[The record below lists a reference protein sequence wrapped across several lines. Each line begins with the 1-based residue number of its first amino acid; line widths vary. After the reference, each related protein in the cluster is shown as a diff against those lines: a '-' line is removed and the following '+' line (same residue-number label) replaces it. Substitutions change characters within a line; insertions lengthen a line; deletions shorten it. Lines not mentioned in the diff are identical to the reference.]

1 MNIWEKF
8 HKPFASAWYEEHL
21 NHKQR
26 ILTRFERNYGS
37 GVIKKTNGDVI
48 LEKMQDLF
56 LNGFGIVWSPV
67 QVKVFQALVDSL
79 LPRIYIGEWEQVK
92 GRVMAQRKI
101 DRLCQETLVNMG
113 RRNGKT
119 WTVSGAAA
127 AALLTVPGIT
137 VAVFSVGKRQ
147 AGMFMTSTIEKIEL
161 AFKRG
166 THVKKQGYNKIQQ
179 NQETLIYEHPEG
191 GKQILS
197 CLPGSTKVSFFK
209 TPIFLLEIKSFK
221 DFSFWPV
228 LSIHISHKHHIHTL
242 LVNSI
247 PKFHLK

>member
-197 CLPGSTKVSFFK
+197 CLPGSTKVSF
-209 TPIFLLEIKSFK
+209 
-221 DFSFWPV
+221 
-228 LSIHISHKHHIHTL
+228 
-242 LVNSI
+242 
-247 PKFHLK
+247 